1 VEPKLKDISR
11 HASSPRVRKSTGE
24 SIEHR
29 GETGPPRDSSLNRKQ
44 SVKAQK
50 ALQVIRLKIQKSQRE
65 LEKNN
70 VYQKLLKF
78 ELKDPNKF
86 KEMLGIKKVVADQEN
101 NLNQSRMSQK

>member
-1 VEPKLKDISR
+1 MEQKLKDISR
-11 HASSPRVRKSTGE
+11 QTNSPRARKSTGE

-29 GETGPPRDSSLNRKQ
+29 GEKGPPRDSSPNRKQ

-50 ALQVIRLKIQKSQRE
+50 ALQAIRLKIQKSQRE

-70 VYQKLLKF
+70 VYQKLKF

-86 KEMLGIKKVVADQEN
+86 KEMLGIKKPVVDQEH
-101 NLNQSRMSQK
+101 NLYQSRMSQK